1 MRMDEQSI
9 YREIRKYSYVFM
21 LICILLGIA
30 LFLDQA
36 KEVAVGITI
45 GTLCG
50 IMGFQMIIRF
60 SEKIHGDSVNVKG
73 GSYSSYLRRYL
84 LYAVVLGACAYVE
97 IPLLA
102 VLTGFLCHKAAIV
115 YYSFIHRKEDD

>member
-21 LICILLGIA
+21 LVCILLGSA

-36 KEVAVGITI
+36 KEITVGIII

-84 LYAVVLGACAYVE
+84 ACAYVE

-102 VLTGFLCHKAAIV
+102 VLTGYLCHKAAIA